1 MSPFPVRF
9 PPVTDPAQDLRQVL
23 ASPCLRLCR
32 IGEDGLC
39 AGCLRSLDEIA
50 RWSRMDEAERR
61 RMIDDVLA
69 GRERE
74 RYGFLERLPGRAR
87 LDAALY
93 PLRQPP
99 AGEGWNRA
107 ELEDLVPPSA
117 VLAEAAVLV
126 GLVPRG
132 EAGVQVLLTRRTAAL
147 RHHAGEVSF
156 PGGRVEAGDAGVL
169 GAVLRESDE
178 EIALYAGQVV
188 PLGYLDPLTTIT
200 GFRVTPVVAVID
212 PDYVPRP
219 DPDEVDEVFEV
230 PFEFLMAPSNL
241 RQVQVQYNGRPRHLL
256 EYDWP
261 GQRIWGATAAILYNL
276 RRRLEQ
282 AG

>member
-9 PPVTDPAQDLRQVL
+9 PPVTDPAQDLRQVP

-107 ELEDLVPPSA
+107 D
-117 VLAEAAVLV
+117 
-126 GLVPRG
+126 GLFG
-132 EAGVQVLLTRRTAAL
+132 AL
-147 RHHAGEVSF
+147 
-156 PGGRVEAGDAGVL
+156 DA
-169 GAVLRESDE
+169 
-178 EIALYAGQVV
+178 
-188 PLGYLDPLTTIT
+188 
-200 GFRVTPVVAVID
+200 
-212 PDYVPRP
+212 
-219 DPDEVDEVFEV
+219 
-230 PFEFLMAPSNL
+230 
-241 RQVQVQYNGRPRHLL
+241 
-256 EYDWP
+256 
-261 GQRIWGATAAILYNL
+261 
-276 RRRLEQ
+276 RRLPRT
-282 AG
+282 

>member
-9 PPVTDPAQDLRQVL
+9 PPVTDPAQDLRQVP

-107 ELEDLVPPSA
+107 ELIDLFARADVILSKTLDDPLSRDSLD
-117 VLAEAAVLV
+117 LAA
-126 GLVPRG
+126 
-132 EAGVQVLLTRRTAAL
+132 
-147 RHHAGEVSF
+147 HAK
-156 PGGRVEAGDAGVL
+156 D
-169 GAVLRESDE
+169 DE
-178 EIALYAGQVV
+178 EPAQ
-188 PLGYLDPLTTIT
+188 D
-200 GFRVTPVVAVID
+200 
-212 PDYVPRP
+212 
-219 DPDEVDEVFEV
+219 DE
-230 PFEFLMAPSNL
+230 
-241 RQVQVQYNGRPRHLL
+241 
-256 EYDWP
+256 
-261 GQRIWGATAAILYNL
+261 
-276 RRRLEQ
+276 
-282 AG
+282 